1 METKKEKSVMDKV
14 HVVKVAPSKT
24 SEKNATTEPPKVEEK
39 RAEQTMSLSQLLEKQ
54 LSDIKRKK
62 KLADRRDIFLKKS
75 EELEECLSL
84 LNQEQADGNFTTD
97 NFSLIFAKKT
107 NYRDEDAFK
116 ISNPALMAKFLVVLQ
131 SEITQAIK
139 SIESELLEDM

>member
-24 SEKNATTEPPKVEEK
+24 SEKNVTTEPPKVEEK

-131 SEITQAIK
+131 FEITQAIN
-139 SIESELLEDM
+139 SIESELLKDM